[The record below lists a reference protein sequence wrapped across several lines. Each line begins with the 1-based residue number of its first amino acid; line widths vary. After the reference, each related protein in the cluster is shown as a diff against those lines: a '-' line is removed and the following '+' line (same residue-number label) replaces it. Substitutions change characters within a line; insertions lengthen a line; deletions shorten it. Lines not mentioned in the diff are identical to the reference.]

1 MKGGGWQASP
11 ARIQL
16 DNAEL
21 FKKGRVMSVQ
31 RTTVRPFRA
40 FGLILALS
48 VLLVHPMIAAAADSF
63 PSKPARI
70 IVAFPPG
77 AATDIV
83 GRIVAQKL
91 TDMWG
96 QPVIV
101 DNRAGAS
108 GTIGTDVVAMSTP
121 DGYTMLLGTLGN
133 LAANPSLYPDLP
145 FSMERDFIP
154 VSLVVMVKVIK
165 DGKITAE

>member
-1 MKGGGWQASP
+1 MQRMNMRLLMAFG
-11 ARIQL
+11 IM
-16 DNAEL
+16 
-21 FKKGRVMSVQ
+21 MSVSMLL
-31 RTTVRPFRA
+31 A
-40 FGLILALS
+40 FPA
-48 VLLVHPMIAAAADSF
+48 VAADSF
-63 PSKPARI
+63 PSKPAKI

-101 DNRAGAS
+101 DNRAGAA
-108 GTIGTDVVAMSTP
+108 GTIGTDVVAKAAP

-133 LAANPSLYPDLP
+133 LSANPSLYRNLP

-154 VSLVVMVKVIK
+154 VSLVVMVNFVMVVHPSMP
-165 DGKITAE
+165 